1 LARNSE
7 PYNDTV
13 RHAVRFARRLV
24 VGVIG
29 STVVLLGLIMIFT
42 PGPAMILIPLG
53 LAILGIE
60 FAWARHLLRKVRE
73 NFQNATG
80 SQWKKRKKAEEEAN
94 DQ

>member
-1 LARNSE
+1 MAKKSDV
-7 PYNDTV
+7 YNDTL

-29 STVVLLGLIMIFT
+29 STIVLLGLIMIFT

-73 NFQNATG
+73 KFQNVTG
-80 SQWKKRKKAEEEAN
+80 SEREGERPRSN